1 MNIVDL
7 RKKLESLDVTD
18 YSDVISEER
27 LLMIREIVEAILS
40 EDPALRAPFFE
51 GERNLRSSDEPT
63 LARYLAGQLRLV
75 ITGVARSDRYSSNER
90 PTFCGH
96 LMTDDQVQEIIVRSE
111 VPIGRIG
118 RAFQT
123 ARRIDL
129 EVLIEVGSFRNL
141 INHM

>member
-7 RKKLESLDVTD
+7 KTRLESLDKAD
-18 YSDVISEER
+18 YSDEISQQR
-27 LLMIREIVEAILS
+27 LFMIRGIVEAILS
-40 EDPALRAPFFE
+40 EDQALRKPFFE

-75 ITGVARSDRYSSNER
+75 ITGVARSDRCSSEG

-96 LMTDDQVQEIIVRSE
+96 LMTDDQVREIIDKSGE
-111 VPIGRIG
+111 PIERIHQ
-118 RAFQT
+118 AFQT

-129 EVLIEVGSFRNL
+129 EVLTEVGSFRNL